1 MGAAEGNVLGMV
13 MRQGLSMALMGIIS
27 GLVAAFWFTR
37 LLSTL
42 LYDVAPTDPR
52 MFAGVALLL
61 TTVAA
66 AACFIPARRATLVD
80 PMVALRYD

>member
-1 MGAAEGNVLGMV
+1 MV
-13 MRQGLSMALMGIIS
+13 MRQGLAMALAGIVS
-27 GLVAAFWFTR
+27 GLVAAFWLTR

-52 MFAGVALLL
+52 MFVGVAVLL

-66 AACFIPARRATLVD
+66 AACFFPARRATLVD